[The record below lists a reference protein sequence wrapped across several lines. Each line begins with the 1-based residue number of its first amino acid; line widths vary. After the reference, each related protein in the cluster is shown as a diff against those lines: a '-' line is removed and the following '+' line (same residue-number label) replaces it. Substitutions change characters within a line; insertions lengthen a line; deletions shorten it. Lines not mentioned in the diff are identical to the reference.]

1 MNMLRVLEL
10 SALSPLLHGEK
21 SVPSVSL
28 VIFDQDRN
36 LRIYKCKLANSTPAH
51 GPSSGSSGLA
61 CLVAAPGFL
70 PPSLPIPTSSS
81 SAADLSLVLGVMLK
95 LSHKCLG

>member
-1 MNMLRVLEL
+1 MNMLRVIEL

-36 LRIYKCKLANSTPAH
+36 SRICECELANSTPAH
-51 GPSSGSSGLA
+51 SPSSDSSGSA
-61 CLVAAPGFL
+61 CLVAAPGFIQT
-70 PPSLPIPTSSS
+70 SLS